1 MSRTSDILS
10 PTASLDSGTD
20 SDLPRRVAVTLALVL
35 AADAAFV
42 AVFAFLAR
50 PWLARLLGDP
60 AGFGA
65 SGSGDP
71 TGALGLLG
79 WLAVLALGTAAL
91 AWAQLR
97 YVHRES
103 LAVADARPV
112 SESEYPDLHARLERL
127 AKIADVPAPAVAVAE
142 TEVPNSFAVGGIGG
156 EATIVVSRGLLDALA
171 DDELDAV
178 LAHELAHLRN
188 RDAAVMTLATFL
200 PALANDDYSVFD
212 GVATPGARK
221 FGLAVLALVGY
232 AVSTALVPAPA
243 FSVASLLAFAGFV
256 AFTVL
261 FGGAALGVL
270 AIPAIVLAGRL
281 SHLREFA
288 ADRAGALV
296 AGDPGA
302 MASAL
307 ETLDGEVSER
317 PTEDVR
323 ASGIREL
330 CLLPHGIADRGSD
343 AKKGERED
351 PLAGLPLDVETHPP
365 TDERVARL
373 RDLAAEGRDAYR

>member
-1 MSRTSDILS
+1 VKLLRYM
-10 PTASLDSGTD
+10 G
-20 SDLPRRVAVTLALVL
+20 
-35 AADAAFV
+35 
-42 AVFAFLAR
+42 LAR
-50 PWLARLLGDP
+50 
-60 AGFGA
+60 
-65 SGSGDP
+65 
-71 TGALGLLG
+71 
-79 WLAVLALGTAAL
+79 
-91 AWAQLR
+91 
-97 YVHRES
+97 
-103 LAVADARPV
+103 
-112 SESEYPDLHARLERL
+112 
-127 AKIADVPAPAVAVAE
+127 I
-142 TEVPNSFAVGGIGG
+142 N
-156 EATIVVSRGLLDALA
+156 
-171 DDELDAV
+171 
-178 LAHELAHLRN
+178 
-188 RDAAVMTLATFL
+188 
-200 PALANDDYSVFD
+200 SVFD

-256 AFTVL
+256 AFTVV

-288 ADRAGALV
+288 ADRAGALL
-296 AGDPGA
+296 AGDPAA

-307 ETLDGEVSER
+307 ETLDSEAPER

-323 ASGIREL
+323 ASGTREL
-330 CLLPHGIADRGSD
+330 CLLPHGIADRNSD
-343 AKKGERED
+343 GKKGEADRED